1 MSKRGITA
9 CGPGPIPAGRI
20 YLKFVPMRMKNP
32 KFALAALCIS
42 LAPALTGC
50 LTHTYAVPKTRPADV
65 ILNATLDQL
74 VQQLDT
80 RYNAMQTMT
89 ASVEIEATTGGSRQG
104 KAKDSPSF
112 SGYIFMR
119 KPEDLR
125 VLLKL
130 PVLGSKALDMVT
142 DGKTFKLIIPPRNK
156 AIAGSNSV
164 TTPSKNGLE
173 NLRPSVFFDT
183 LFVRGVLPS
192 EILSLTSDFR
202 ILENPQKKKDLVE
215 EPDYDI
221 EVLTQPEGQI
231 AHIKRV
237 IHIGRGNLLP
247 YQQDIYDAQGQVATR
262 AFYSDYQKYGD
273 IMFPSHII
281 IRRPLDELSLSVNI
295 TKLTFNQ
302 KMDDDQFDLVI
313 PANVPVQRMD

>member
-1 MSKRGITA
+1 MRD
-9 CGPGPIPAGRI
+9 
-20 YLKFVPMRMKNP
+20 LKHAV
-32 KFALAALCIS
+32 AVLCIS

-50 LTHTYAVPKTRPADV
+50 LTHTYSVPKTRPADV

-80 RYNAMQTMT
+80 RYNEIQTMT
-89 ASVEIEATTGGSRQG
+89 ATVEIEATTGGGRKGQ
-104 KAKDSPSF
+104 ATDSPAF

-119 KPEDLR
+119 KPENMR
-125 VLLKL
+125 VLLKV

-156 AIAGSNSV
+156 AITGSNSV
-164 TTPSKNGLE
+164 NTPSKNGLE

-183 LFVRGVLPS
+183 LFVRGVLPE

-202 ILENPQKKKDLVE
+202 ILENPKKKKDLIE

-221 EVLTQPEGQI
+221 EVLSKPEGQT

-237 IHIGRGNLLP
+237 IHISRANLMP
-247 YQQDIYDAQGQVATR
+247 YQQDIYDANGQVITR

-273 IMFPSHII
+273 IAFPTHVI
-281 IRRPLDELSLSVNI
+281 IRRPLDELSLSVTI
-295 TKLTFNQ
+295 TKLIFNQ
-302 KMDDDQFDLVI
+302 KMDDDQFELKI
-313 PANVPVQRMD
+313 PDNVPIQKMD

>member
-1 MSKRGITA
+1 M
-9 CGPGPIPAGRI
+9 RI
-20 YLKFVPMRMKNP
+20 RQIRDLRH
-32 KFALAALCIS
+32 ALAAFCIS

-50 LTHTYAVPKTRPADV
+50 LTHTYSVPKTRPADV
-65 ILNATLDQL
+65 ILNSTLDQL

-80 RYNAMQTMT
+80 RYNEIQTMT
-89 ASVEIEATTGGSRQG
+89 ATVEIEATTGGGRKGQ
-104 KAKDSPSF
+104 ATDSPAF

-119 KPEDLR
+119 KPEDMR
-125 VLLKL
+125 VLLKV

-156 AIAGSNSV
+156 AITGSNSV
-164 TTPSKNGLE
+164 TTTSKNGLE

-183 LFVRGVLPS
+183 LFVRGVLPE

-202 ILENPQKKKDLVE
+202 ILENPKKKKDLIE

-221 EVLTQPEGQI
+221 EVLSKPEGPT
-231 AHIKRV
+231 AHIRRV
-237 IHIGRGNLLP
+237 IHISRANLMP
-247 YQQDIYDAQGQVATR
+247 YQQDIYDANGQVVTR

-273 IMFPSHII
+273 IAFPTHVI
-281 IRRPLDELSLSVNI
+281 IRRPLDELSLSVTI

-302 KMDDDQFDLVI
+302 KMDDDQFELKI
-313 PANVPVQRMD
+313 PDNVPIQKMD

>member
-1 MSKRGITA
+1 
-9 CGPGPIPAGRI
+9 
-20 YLKFVPMRMKNP
+20 MR
-32 KFALAALCIS
+32 ALQHAVAALCIS

-50 LTHTYAVPKTRPADV
+50 LTHTYSVPKTRPADI
-65 ILNATLDQL
+65 ILNSTLDQL
-74 VQQLDT
+74 IQQLDS
-80 RYNAMQTMT
+80 RYNEIQTMT
-89 ASVEIEATTGGSRQG
+89 ATVEIEATTGGGRKGQ
-104 KAKDSPSF
+104 ATDSPAF

-125 VLLKL
+125 VLLKI

-156 AIAGSNSV
+156 AITGSNNV

-183 LFVRGVLPS
+183 LFVRGVLPE

-202 ILENPQKKKDLVE
+202 ILENPKKKKDLIE

-221 EVLTQPEGQI
+221 EVLSQPKGQT
-231 AHIKRV
+231 AHIRRV
-237 IHIGRGNLLP
+237 IHISRANLMP
-247 YQQDIYDAQGQVATR
+247 YQQDIYDSNGQVVTR

-273 IMFPSHII
+273 IAFPTHII
-281 IRRPLDELSLSVNI
+281 IRRPLDELSLSVTI

-302 KMDDDQFDLVI
+302 KMDDDQFELKI
-313 PANVPVQRMD
+313 PDNVPIQKME

>member
-1 MSKRGITA
+1 
-9 CGPGPIPAGRI
+9 
-20 YLKFVPMRMKNP
+20 MKH
-32 KFALAALCIS
+32 AVAVLCIS

-50 LTHTYAVPKTRPADV
+50 LTHTYSVPKTRPADI
-65 ILNATLDQL
+65 ILNSTLDQL

-80 RYNAMQTMT
+80 RYNEIQTMT
-89 ASVEIEATTGGSRQG
+89 ATVEIEATTGGGRKGQ
-104 KAKDSPSF
+104 ATDSPAF

-125 VLLKL
+125 VLLKV

-142 DGKTFKLIIPPRNK
+142 DGKSFKLIIPPRNK
-156 AIAGSNSV
+156 AITGSNNV

-183 LFVRGVLPS
+183 LFVRGVLPA

-202 ILENPQKKKDLVE
+202 ILDNPKKKKDLIE

-221 EVLTQPEGQI
+221 EVLSQPEGQT
-231 AHIKRV
+231 AHIRRV
-237 IHIGRGNLLP
+237 IHISRANLMP
-247 YQQDIYDAQGQVATR
+247 YQQDIYDANGQVITR

-273 IMFPSHII
+273 IAFPTHVI
-281 IRRPLDELSLSVNI
+281 IRRPLDELSLSVTI
-295 TKLTFNQ
+295 TKLIFNQ
-302 KMDDDQFDLVI
+302 KMDDDQFELKI
-313 PANVPVQRMD
+313 PDNVPIQKMD